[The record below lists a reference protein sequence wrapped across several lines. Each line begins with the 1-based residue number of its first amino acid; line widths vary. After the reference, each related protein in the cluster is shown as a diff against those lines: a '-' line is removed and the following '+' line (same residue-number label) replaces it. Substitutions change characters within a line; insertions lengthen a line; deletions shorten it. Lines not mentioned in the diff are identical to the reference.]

1 MSDKYVLPCTSKE
14 RSNRGVLICRGVRI
28 WRYTGGKK
36 REINFSSPLEVVPLV
51 ARISRKTEVPSTLT
65 LRVEV
70 KEPTDD
76 AKHFGSDHRQ
86 GISAKIFRI
95 LPLLRHLRERNK

>member
-1 MSDKYVLPCTSKE
+1 M
-14 RSNRGVLICRGVRI
+14 
-28 WRYTGGKK
+28 
-36 REINFSSPLEVVPLV
+36 

-76 AKHFGSDHRQ
+76 VKHSGSDHRQ
-86 GISAKIFRI
+86 GISTPMFRT

>member
-1 MSDKYVLPCTSKE
+1 M
-14 RSNRGVLICRGVRI
+14 
-28 WRYTGGKK
+28 
-36 REINFSSPLEVVPLV
+36 PLV

-65 LRVEV
+65 LRVGV

-76 AKHFGSDHRQ
+76 IKHSGSDHRQ
-86 GISAKIFRI
+86 GISAPIFRT

>member
-1 MSDKYVLPCTSKE
+1 M
-14 RSNRGVLICRGVRI
+14 
-28 WRYTGGKK
+28 
-36 REINFSSPLEVVPLV
+36 
-51 ARISRKTEVPSTLT
+51 ARISRKTEVPSPLT

-76 AKHFGSDHRQ
+76 AKHSGSDHLQ
-86 GISAKIFRI
+86 GILAPIFRT

>member
-1 MSDKYVLPCTSKE
+1 M
-14 RSNRGVLICRGVRI
+14 
-28 WRYTGGKK
+28 
-36 REINFSSPLEVVPLV
+36 
-51 ARISRKTEVPSTLT
+51 ARISRKAEVPSTLT

-76 AKHFGSDHRQ
+76 VKHSGSDHRHRQ
-86 GISAKIFRI
+86 GISSPIFRT

>member
-1 MSDKYVLPCTSKE
+1 M
-14 RSNRGVLICRGVRI
+14 
-28 WRYTGGKK
+28 
-36 REINFSSPLEVVPLV
+36 
-51 ARISRKTEVPSTLT
+51 ARISRKAEVPSTLA

-76 AKHFGSDHRQ
+76 VRHSGSDHRQ
-86 GISAKIFRI
+86 GILSPIFRT

>member
-1 MSDKYVLPCTSKE
+1 MGRRGRCVKHWSRTPADPGLIPGAGDKNKRLIFLPTLG
-14 RSNRGVLICRGVRI
+14 GVL
-28 WRYTGGKK
+28 
-36 REINFSSPLEVVPLV
+36 LV
-51 ARISRKTEVPSTLT
+51 ARISRTAEVPSLT

-76 AKHFGSDHRQ
+76 VKHSGSDHRQ
-86 GISAKIFRI
+86 GISSPIFRT